1 MGETLTLAG
10 AINAGLRAAMERDP
24 KVLLMGEDIGILGGV
39 FRVTDGLF
47 KDFGGDRVMD
57 TPLAESGIV
66 GTAIGL
72 AMRGYTPVVEIQFDG
87 FIFPAFDQIT
97 TSLAKL
103 HARSGG
109 TINLPVVIRVPYA
122 GGIGAIEHHSESPE
136 VLFAHTAGLRVC
148 TPATP
153 QDGYDMI
160 QQAIASPDPVLFFEP
175 KARYW
180 DKGEV
185 SRERVAA
192 QLDAPDGALAA
203 TAEMGHAR
211 VAREGADVTL
221 VAYGPTVRLAMQ
233 AADIAS
239 ADGVSAE
246 VIDLRSLSPLDSDA
260 VVESAKKT
268 GRVVVIHEA
277 NMTYGPGA
285 EISARVDRAG
295 LFPPACAS
303 APRWRLPCAIPWS
316 QVRARIPAEH
326 RQGARCR

>member
-1 MGETLTLAG
+1 MASSSRPSTRSP
-10 AINAGLRAAMERDP
+10 LR
-24 KVLLMGEDIGILGGV
+24 
-39 FRVTDGLF
+39 
-47 KDFGGDRVMD
+47 
-57 TPLAESGIV
+57 
-66 GTAIGL
+66 
-72 AMRGYTPVVEIQFDG
+72 
-87 FIFPAFDQIT
+87 
-97 TSLAKL
+97 SLKL

-153 QDGYDMI
+153 QDGYDII

-192 QLDAPDGALAA
+192 QLDAPDGALLA
-203 TAEMGHAR
+203 TAEMATRESLRGRRRHLGGVRPDGAARFAGGRYCCGRWGKRRGH
-211 VAREGADVTL
+211 
-221 VAYGPTVRLAMQ
+221 RLAL
-233 AADIAS
+233 AVPLWIPTPW
-239 ADGVSAE
+239 
-246 VIDLRSLSPLDSDA
+246 LSLP
-260 VVESAKKT
+260 KKT

-285 EISARVDRAG
+285 EISARVTEQAF
-295 LFPPACAS
+295 LPACAR

-326 RQGARCR
+326 RQSARCCRPPRCTLGSQRRCPRLRSSTFPTPAKA